1 MSEVKRYHF
10 ESFIDSYYKHRQFV
24 LASDYDTLA
33 AEAQALRE
41 EVAAAQ
47 KNLAFTKQWYA
58 VRHERLWHWAH
69 EELSEE
75 QKRRYFNIVANGTAE
90 HNEPPIYAQQL
101 CRMKHRAESAEQELA
116 ALRARVVV
124 VPERKLLNAGVPGL
138 NRNSGWNACLDELAR
153 LNGKT
158 VSEGLLRGMAA
169 FAQEIISGA
178 LEGGSFDGADIQES
192 AERHGLIAKQMMREP
207 CRGPEEYCACAWST
221 SFPTECY
228 RITAELRALL
238 SEQEGGTQ

>member
-1 MSEVKRYHF
+1 MSEK
-10 ESFIDSYYKHRQFV
+10 IDMEFARRDDCLERMV
-24 LASDYDTLA
+24 PSDLRLLISERDKA
-33 AEAQALRE
+33 EAEAQALRDE
-41 EVAAAQ
+41 RDSQQRVAIKAM
-47 KNLAFTKQWYA
+47 
-58 VRHERLWHWAH
+58 E
-69 EELSEE
+69 
-75 QKRRYFNIVANGTAE
+75 
-90 HNEPPIYAQQL
+90 
-101 CRMKHRAESAEQELA
+101 ELA

-124 VPERKLLNAGVPGL
+124 APERKLLNAGVPGL

-153 LNGKT
+153 LNGLT
-158 VSEGLLRGMAA
+158 VSEGMLRGMAA

-238 SEQEGGTQ
+238 NQDKENGNG

>member
-1 MSEVKRYHF
+1 MSEVKRYINCVIGMTGV
-10 ESFIDSYYKHRQFV
+10 EMVR
-24 LASDYDTLA
+24 ATDYAKLE

-41 EVAAAQ
+41 EIKKAQ
-47 KNLAFTKQWYA
+47 NALAFTEQWYG

-69 EELSEE
+69 AELNEE

-90 HNEPPIYAQQL
+90 HSEPPTFAQQL
-101 CRMKHRAESAEQELA
+101 CRMKHRAEVAEKEVA
-116 ALRARVVV
+116 ALRA
-124 VPERKLLNAGVPGL
+124 KLAMAEDAAAKGDAARQQCGGMEMEIQELRENAAKL
-138 NRNSGWNACLDELAR
+138 
-153 LNGKT
+153 
-158 VSEGLLRGMAA
+158 AA

-192 AERHGLIAKQMMREP
+192 AERHELIAKQVMNET

-238 SEQEGGTQ
+238 NQDKENGNG

>member
-1 MSEVKRYHF
+1 MSEVTRYTFDTTACWYEHPDG
-10 ESFIDSYYKHRQFV
+10 EFV
-24 LASDYDTLA
+24 EHNAYAKLA

-41 EVAAAQ
+41 EVAA
-47 KNLAFTKQWYA
+47 
-58 VRHERLWHWAH
+58 
-69 EELSEE
+69 
-75 QKRRYFNIVANGTAE
+75 
-90 HNEPPIYAQQL
+90 
-101 CRMKHRAESAEQELA
+101 
-116 ALRARVVV
+116 LRARVVV
-124 VPERKLLNAGVPGL
+124 LPSVDNVMNIVMRYQ
-138 NRNSGWNACLDELAR
+138 WNEKTNVTGTTNWASNLGMKVVEEVKR

-238 SEQEGGTQ
+238 SQDKENGNG

>member
-1 MSEVKRYHF
+1 MTEEEHDAK
-10 ESFIDSYYKHRQFV
+10 
-24 LASDYDTLA
+24 LA

-41 EVAAAQ
+41 EVARGNRIALAMALDIAAVGVALGIPGEQQEGGTGEFIEAIQSLQ
-47 KNLAFTKQWYA
+47 K
-58 VRHERLWHWAH
+58 
-69 EELSEE
+69 ELE
-75 QKRRYFNIVANGTAE
+75 
-90 HNEPPIYAQQL
+90 
-101 CRMKHRAESAEQELA
+101 

-124 VPERKLLNAGVPGL
+124 LPDASTVYAALDARERLFTSPENIQVALEAQ
-138 NRNSGWNACLDELAR
+138 SR
-153 LNGKT
+153 LNGLT
-158 VSEGLLRGMAA
+158 VSEGMLRGMAA

-192 AERHGLIAKQMMREP
+192 AERHGLIAKQVMREP

-238 SEQEGGTQ
+238 SEQEGGKP

>member
-1 MSEVKRYHF
+1 MSNCPHEAWDFGALQCSDCGAVKDHVTDAEYA
-10 ESFIDSYYKHRQFV
+10 K
-24 LASDYDTLA
+24 LA

-124 VPERKLLNAGVPGL
+124 APERKLLNAGVPGL

-158 VSEGLLRGMAA
+158 VSEALLRQLLDSDGIDGIFDAQQNYAA
-169 FAQEIISGA
+169 HQ
-178 LEGGSFDGADIQES
+178 
-192 AERHGLIAKQMMREP
+192 
-207 CRGPEEYCACAWST
+207 
-221 SFPTECY
+221 
-228 RITAELRALL
+228 ELRALL
-238 SEQEGGTQ
+238 SEQA